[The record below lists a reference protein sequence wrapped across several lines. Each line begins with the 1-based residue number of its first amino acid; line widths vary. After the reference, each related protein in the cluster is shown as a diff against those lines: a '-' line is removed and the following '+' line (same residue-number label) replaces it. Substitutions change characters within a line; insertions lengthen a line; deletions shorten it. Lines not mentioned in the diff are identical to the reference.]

1 MIRRPPRST
10 RTDTLFPY
18 TTLFRSCQETGDGLL
33 HAVVFSWFIAI
44 VSCFSNGI
52 GWRGADGAP
61 RQSTRR
67 GSAVRSAAGAKP
79 SHQSSRRTP
88 GTVRGRRAVRF
99 VRPTPRGATT
109 RPCQTGGREQGLSR
123 VAAPAKPTNHLKETP
138 RAHPKN

>member
-79 SHQSSRRTP
+79 SHQSSRRTRSEEH
-88 GTVRGRRAVRF
+88 TSELQSLMRISYAVFCLKKKKNKISIRH
-99 VRPTPRGATT
+99 
-109 RPCQTGGREQGLSR
+109 
-123 VAAPAKPTNHLKETP
+123 NHDLDTE
-138 RAHPKN
+138 